1 MGRVQGN
8 TSRNCSISE
17 LRSTLAVTRLNDLLL
32 HIYTTSFA
40 WLKRFNL

>member
-17 LRSTLAVTRLNDLLL
+17 LRSTLVVTRLNDLLL
-32 HIYTTSFA
+32 HIYYNFHPIIKTS
-40 WLKRFNL
+40 

>member
-32 HIYTTSFA
+32 HIYYTFLRMIKTI
-40 WLKRFNL
+40 